1 MDRALCFIMTMGMA
15 GFLVAVASSSPILM
29 GLVGL
34 AFVFSIIMLI
44 PK

>member
-1 MDRALCFIMTMGMA
+1 MDRTLSFIMTMGMA
-15 GFLVAVASSSPILM
+15 GFLVAVASSQPILM

-34 AFVFSIIMLI
+34 AFVLSIIMLI